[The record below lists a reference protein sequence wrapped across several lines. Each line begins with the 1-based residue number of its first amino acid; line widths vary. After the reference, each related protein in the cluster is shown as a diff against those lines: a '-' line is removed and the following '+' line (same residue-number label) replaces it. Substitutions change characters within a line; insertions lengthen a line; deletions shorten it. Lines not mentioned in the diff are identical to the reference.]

1 MKDTKDAG
9 TTDMFGVKRRR
20 GRPCTGEAKSGAERQ
35 AAYRAKQAL
44 ETITI
49 TISRDDSEE
58 LLTLLVGLSAGYVV
72 LDTIPGVS
80 GAEQMDR
87 ELTKRL
93 ARTIAQT
100 LGPESLLRG

>member
-1 MKDTKDAG
+1 MKDSKDAR
-9 TTDMFGVKRRR
+9 TTDMFGVKRGR

-49 TISRDDSEE
+49 SRDDSEK

-80 GAEQMDR
+80 GAEQIDR